1 MRATHEI
8 GYWPEG
14 SHYDNF
20 RITDHREQLTALC
33 YLVTFKDRNDPS
45 ARLVRVIPDNMHPGM
60 LVVKLKYDPANGLHN
75 TILKSLRNRA
85 IRVLSEF
92 DPGINVEA
100 AVRQI
105 DETWRNFHKYE

>member
-33 YLVTFKDRNDPS
+33 YLVTF
-45 ARLVRVIPDNMHPGM
+45 
-60 LVVKLKYDPANGLHN
+60 
-75 TILKSLRNRA
+75 
-85 IRVLSEF
+85 
-92 DPGINVEA
+92 
-100 AVRQI
+100 
-105 DETWRNFHKYE
+105 